1 MTKLQL
7 HLFAWVA
14 AWVLAESISPGIGYE
29 GKMQASIIATMATA
43 LAHNTPWILWA
54 KLRSWLRY

>member
-14 AWVLAESISPGIGYE
+14 AWVFAESVSPGIGYE
-29 GKMQASIIATMATA
+29 GKFQASLIATMATA
-43 LAHNTPWILWA
+43 LAHNTPRLMWV
-54 KLRSWLRY
+54 KLRSWLK